1 MRTIIY
7 TPLETASMIG
17 AVPLQGLGG
26 PELSIPFLWVIFLLV
41 AVWTYFDAE
50 KNSSHPSILWAL
62 AVFIAP
68 ILGIILYFILGRN

>member
-1 MRTIIY
+1 
-7 TPLETASMIG
+7 MIE
-17 AVPLQGLGG
+17 AIPLQGIGG
-26 PELSIPFLWVIFLLV
+26 LDVTISLLWVVFLLL

-62 AVFIAP
+62 VVFIAP